1 MTDEYYDRA
10 AIHAHI
16 HSDDV
21 PSDVRITDQDTHDR
35 TAELVYHR
43 DSDDYRAL
51 ERFQG
56 EGVLYLQVAEP
67 RDHFEDALRD
77 AIDYARANAIPLQRT
92 VFAWTLRSSSLDPG
106 AARLPRP
113 WLNPDGIESQT
124 NEDSTD
130 S

>member
-1 MTDEYYDRA
+1 MTDEYYDRT

-16 HSDDV
+16 RDDDV
-21 PSDVRITDQDTHDR
+21 PSDVRVTDQGTLDR
-35 TAELVYHR
+35 TVELVYHR

-77 AIDYARANAIPLQRT
+77 AIDYAQANAIPLQRT
-92 VFAWTLRSSSLDPG
+92 VFAWTVKSGSLNPG
-106 AARLPRP
+106 ADRLPRP
-113 WLNPDGIESQT
+113 WLKPSGTESQT